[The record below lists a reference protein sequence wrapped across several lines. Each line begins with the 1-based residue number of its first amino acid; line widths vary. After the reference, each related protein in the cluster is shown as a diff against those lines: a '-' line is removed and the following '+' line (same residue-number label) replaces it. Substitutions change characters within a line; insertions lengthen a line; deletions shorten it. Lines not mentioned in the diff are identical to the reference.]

1 MGMDFV
7 LNQLGEN
14 EGETENVCNEK
25 ARMVF
30 FPELQ
35 VENVRSSIGIF

>member
-1 MGMDFV
+1 MKERLRMWRGKPQI
-7 LNQLGEN
+7 NK
-14 EGETENVCNEK
+14 K

-35 VENVRSSIGIF
+35 VENVRDSIGIF